1 MLHPEPIP
9 ITDPNG
15 LTIAAAITKR
25 ITVRIGKPIRSTVTE
40 RVAGFNS
47 DTNTNAPAITDHQQ
61 TKVLIS

>member
-40 RVAGFNS
+40 RGDIS
-47 DTNTNAPAITDHQQ
+47 ITNTDANASAITDHQQ